1 MRLIQRAVAA
11 LAVGGLALA
20 LTVGGAAAK
29 PLADW
34 DTSDIMKK
42 INGKGKGAYSKANV
56 AVKAEKWDDAAKEI
70 EALKHGEDLVKN
82 KPNKG
87 DKESWE
93 KLAKAYGTS
102 TAALVSAIEKKDKAA
117 FEKNAKAIGGSCK
130 TCHDAHK

>member
-20 LTVGGAAAK
+20 LTIGGAAAK

-34 DTSDIMKK
+34 ETSDIMKK
-42 INGKGKGAYSKANV
+42 VNGKKGAVGKASA
-56 AVKAEKWDDAAKEI
+56 AVKDGKWDDAAKET

-117 FEKNAKAIGGSCK
+117 FEKSAGAINKSCK
-130 TCHDAHK
+130 TCHDSHK